1 MLDSCPYL
9 RYNPFVRVSTK
20 YGSSTVVGFNGTL
33 AEDKM
38 RRFKGVCAH
47 LYFNKGPIYT
57 HDGAS
62 ARFSTHSHQCC
73 GSGMFIP
80 DPDFYPS
87 RIPIQKQQQKRGV
100 KKFVFL
106 VATKNITK
114 LKIVLFFK
122 C

>member
-1 MLDSCPYL
+1 MLGSCSYL
-9 RYNPFVRVSTK
+9 RCNPFVRVSAK
-20 YGSSTVVGFNGTL
+20 YGSSTVVGFNAAL

-38 RRFKGVCAH
+38 RRFKGESAH
-47 LYFNKGPIYT
+47 FGFNKGPIYT

-87 RIPIQKQQQKRGV
+87 RILDLGSRSKNNRCCGSE
-100 KKFVFL
+100 
-106 VATKNITK
+106 TK
-114 LKIVLFFK
+114 VSDPVSDPDPA
-122 C
+122 